1 MFSLRLFEPDVRASS
16 TEGESHLM
24 NQVMHKFILPLVI
37 AVDFPVYSESLW
49 TTAAIHIPVS
59 VKINQSPK
67 SPQQDAIHDP
77 APSVMANSRSLK

>member
-1 MFSLRLFEPDVRASS
+1 M
-16 TEGESHLM
+16 
-24 NQVMHKFILPLVI
+24 
-37 AVDFPVYSESLW
+37 AVNFPVYSESLR

-77 APSVMANSRSLK
+77 SPSVMANSRSLKQQLPHISGHSDSPNSLSHVRARPYS